1 MKRDNRL
8 RRNNDFRALYREGV
22 KVRLQG
28 LVVYGR
34 PFASGM
40 HRMGIVASRKIGSA
54 VVRNRFKRHMRVFF
68 ELFCEKIPVPCD
80 AVWIATQPQ
89 AARWSFAELQAHVK
103 EGLEKLRKLL
113 GEDVRKCVRSGA
125 VSKQVSWSGCGLL
138 NIRM

>member
-1 MKRDNRL
+1 MKREQRL

-28 LVVYGR
+28 VVLYGR
-34 PFASGM
+34 FSGFET

-54 VVRNRFKRHMRVFF
+54 VVRNRFKRRMRTFF
-68 ELFCEKIPVPCD
+68 ELFREKVPVPCD

-89 AARWSFAELQAHVK
+89 AAQWSFAELQAHVK

-113 GEDVRKCVRSGA
+113 REDVRERAGSVPKCARTEADA
-125 VSKQVSWSGCGLL
+125 VY
-138 NIRM
+138 

>member
-34 PFASGM
+34 PFASET
-40 HRMGIVASRKIGSA
+40 HRMGVVASRKIGSA
-54 VVRNRFKRHMRVFF
+54 VVRNRFKRRMRMFF
-68 ELFCEKIPVPCD
+68 ELFREEIPVPCD

-89 AARWSFAELQAHVK
+89 AAQWPFAELQMRVC
-103 EGLEKLRKLL
+103 EGFEKLRRLL
-113 GEDVRKCVRSGA
+113 GEGIRKLARSEA
-125 VSKQVSWSGCGLL
+125 VSKQEGIEADAVC
-138 NIRM
+138 

>member
-34 PFASGM
+34 PFASEM

-54 VVRNRFKRHMRVFF
+54 VVRNRFKRRMRTFF
-68 ELFCEKIPVPCD
+68 ELFREKVPVPCD

-89 AARWSFAELQAHVK
+89 VAQWSFAELRMRVR
-103 EGLEKLRKLL
+103 EGFAKLRKLL
-113 GEDVRKCVRSGA
+113 GEDIRKRVRSEA
-125 VSKQVSWSGCGLL
+125 VSKQAGIEADAVC
-138 NIRM
+138 